1 MSNLKEIIKKAIKHG
16 FDLSGIPDYNPTKFK
31 NGLYDHLVENH
42 YVVFEEYGLLYV
54 GFDVFQEAAEVEING
69 ATMKVKPLVET
80 GFFEILIEL
89 FRYVG
94 IAAQEEVIPEQ
105 ENSDE
110 KTTEDC
116 DSDDSEELWL

>member
-1 MSNLKEIIKKAIKHG
+1 M
-16 FDLSGIPDYNPTKFK
+16 
-31 NGLYDHLVENH
+31 
-42 YVVFEEYGLLYV
+42 
-54 GFDVFQEAAEVEING
+54 EING

-116 DSDDSEELWL
+116 DSDDSEEIWL

>member
-1 MSNLKEIIKKAIKHG
+1 MSNLKAIIRKAIKHG
-16 FDLSGIPDYNPTKFK
+16 FDLSGIPDYNPVKFK
-31 NGLYDHLVENH
+31 DGL
-42 YVVFEEYGLLYV
+42 
-54 GFDVFQEAAEVEING
+54 DVFQEAAEVEISG
-69 ATMKVKPLVET
+69 VTMKVKPLVET

-94 IAAQEEVIPEQ
+94 IAAKEEKLPTQ
-105 ENSDE
+105 KNSDE